1 MLRPPVDSG
10 CLARTASEI
19 APGIIMITKRAANP
33 QFTKNPSPSTMATT
47 TTTVTIIV
55 NSARR
60 GLVSL
65 AQEVLAAGLL
75 LNWPRRLWLLCHQP
89 CRSWALPPR
98 SSRGQCWMV
107 SRSVR
112 RFPCRR
118 ARRGVSRGVRHVIGG
133 IAGRCWTLFVCVSHI
148 HQHIPCFRLKLG
160 QACAPLIQR
169 RHWP

>member
-65 AQEVLAAGLL
+65 AQEVLAAGFAVEL
-75 LNWPRRLWLLCHQP
+75 
-89 CRSWALPPR
+89 AAAFVAVAI
-98 SSRGQCWMV
+98 SRDG
-107 SRSVR
+107 RG
-112 RFPCRR
+112 PCRR
-118 ARRGVSRGVRHVIGG
+118 ARRGASRGVRHVIGG